1 MPRKRRPLDRD
12 AGVVRD
18 ASLIVVASEDKYAV
32 ESYFRRFRTK
42 RVQFV
47 VLPTEDSRSSPKDV
61 MDRLDRYRKTEATE
75 ENDQFWVCIDSDH
88 WIEDGHI
95 RNLVDVL
102 RQCRQK
108 GYDVAISHPCIE
120 LWLLLHFADYT
131 PAAVDMS
138 VSCNDVIAQLKAV
151 VGGYC
156 KRNCDRLVITTS
168 QVYEAVH
175 RAKALDTS
183 DDDLPDSPTTRVY
196 RIVEVLKNRDS
207 IALAP
212 SPG

>member
-18 ASLIVVASEDKYAV
+18 ASLIVVASEDKHAV

-47 VLPTEDSRSSPKDV
+47 VLPTEDGRSSPKDV
-61 MDRLDRYRKTEATE
+61 MDGLDRYKRNEATE
-75 ENDQFWVCIDSDH
+75 ENDQFWICIDSDH
-88 WIEDGHI
+88 WIEAGHI
-95 RNLVDVL
+95 HNLVDVL

-108 GYDVAISHPCIE
+108 GYGVAISHPCFE

-131 PAAVDMS
+131 LPKVEVSA
-138 VSCNDVIAQLKAV
+138 SCNNVMSQLKMV

-156 KRNCDRLVITTS
+156 KKNCDRLAITVS
-168 QVYEAVH
+168 QVHEAVR
-175 RAKALDTS
+175 RARALDAS
-183 DDDLPDSPTTRVY
+183 DDDLPNSPTTRVY
-196 RIVEVLKNRDS
+196 RIVEVLKDRES

-212 SPG
+212 SSE